1 MSIASHRMT
10 RLLTE
15 SAALTPSRVVWA
27 LLALCTVA
35 LWPTVDALA
44 RVWREMFDY
53 HHGVVIAIISIVWLW
68 RIRREIDASS
78 ARPVRAA
85 LPLVAIAL
93 ACWAIAYRANSE
105 LMQQMLLPVIP
116 IVGVY
121 AALGPQVCRRVAVP
135 IAYLYF
141 GIPLWE
147 QLLPFLQA
155 LTTAVAESVLGL
167 IGVPVKVEGHHV
179 TIPSGQFSIVEGCSG
194 KRYIVTG
201 LAFAVLAAAIEGL
214 RWRRA
219 LVLLSITTGLA
230 LVTNWVR
237 VVTVIYVGHATQM
250 QGYLVAR
257 EHRSFGYA
265 LFIPFLLAVLWIARR
280 IERGQAAEPASAV
293 GAEVERRGRP
303 ADFAMVM
310 ALAAVPILIW
320 ARTPEHT
327 AAPQLASMPI
337 VTGAWQGPL
346 PAAAA
351 WQPRFVNPT
360 EERRASYAVAG
371 QRIEVYLNVY
381 GFQTQGHE
389 LVFHRNSVAPIDR
402 YTLIRRVP
410 ARSATP
416 PAQVVAESSGGR
428 WVVTHAYQVGG
439 WLTASPALAQLY
451 YGMHAIVRPV
461 PAGTLAV
468 AVRCE
473 ADCDAAERT
482 IDEFWRDHS
491 GELLTLIPER

>member
-10 RLLTE
+10 RLLSE
-15 SAALTPSRVVWA
+15 GAALTPSRVVWA
-27 LLALCTVA
+27 LLAICIVA
-35 LWPTVDALA
+35 LWPTVVALA
-44 RVWREMFDY
+44 RIWREMFDY
-53 HHGVVIAIISIVWLW
+53 HHGLVVAIISLVWLW
-68 RIRREIDASS
+68 RIRLDIHASS

-85 LPLVAIAL
+85 LPLVAIAV

-116 IVGVY
+116 ILGVY

-141 GIPLWE
+141 AIPLWE
-147 QLLPFLQA
+147 QFLPFLQA
-155 LTTAVAESVLGL
+155 LTTTVAESVLGV
-167 IGVPVKVEGHHV
+167 IGVPVRVEGHHV

-201 LAFAVLAAAIEGL
+201 LAFAVLTAAIEGL

-219 LVLLSITTGLA
+219 IMLLSITTVLA
-230 LVTNWVR
+230 LVTNWIR

-250 QGYLVAR
+250 QGYLVAK

-265 LFIPFLLAVLWIARR
+265 LFIPFLLAVMWIARR
-280 IERGQAAEPASAV
+280 IERGQAPAPASPV
-293 GAEVERRGRP
+293 VAEVERRMRP
-303 ADFAMVM
+303 ADFAIVM
-310 ALAAVPILIW
+310 ALSAVPILIW
-320 ARTPEHT
+320 ARTPAHA
-327 AAPQLASMPI
+327 AAPRLAPMPI

-346 PAAAA
+346 PASAA

-360 EERRASYAVAG
+360 EERRASYSVAG
-371 QRIEVYLNVY
+371 RRIEVYLNVY
-381 GFQTQGHE
+381 GVQTQGHE

-402 YTLIRRVP
+402 YTPIRRLP

-416 PAQVVAESSGGR
+416 PAQVVAESSGAR
-428 WVVTHAYQVGG
+428 WVVTQVYQVGG
-439 WLTASPALAQLY
+439 WRTASPALAQLY
-451 YGMHAIVRPV
+451 YGVHAIVRPV
-461 PAGTLAV
+461 PAGALAV

-473 ADCDAAERT
+473 ADCNSAERAV
-482 IDEFWRDHS
+482 DEFWRDHS
-491 GELLTLIPER
+491 GELLKLIPER

>member
-1 MSIASHRMT
+1 MT
-10 RLLTE
+10 RLLSE

-27 LLALCTVA
+27 LLAICVVA

-44 RVWREMFDY
+44 RIWSDMFDY
-53 HHGVVIAIISIVWLW
+53 HHGVVVALISLVWLW

-78 ARPVRAA
+78 VRPVRAA
-85 LPLVAIAL
+85 VPLVAIAV
-93 ACWAIAYRANSE
+93 AAWAIAYRANSE
-105 LMQQMLLPVIP
+105 LMQQMLLPVSP
-116 IVGVY
+116 ILSIY
-121 AALGPQVCRRVAVP
+121 AALGPQVCWRVAVP

-141 GIPLWE
+141 AIPLWE

-155 LTTAVAESVLGL
+155 LTTAVAESVLGM
-167 IGVPVKVEGHHV
+167 IGVPVQVEGHHV

-201 LAFAVLAAAIEGL
+201 LAFAVLTAAIEGL

-219 LVLLSITTGLA
+219 LTLLSITAGLA
-230 LVTNWVR
+230 LVTNWIR
-237 VVTVIYVGHATQM
+237 VVTVIYVGHVTQM
-250 QGYLVAR
+250 QGYLVAK

-280 IERGQAAEPASAV
+280 IERGQAAEPAPPRV
-293 GAEVERRGRP
+293 AEVERRGRP
-303 ADFAMVM
+303 ADFALVM
-310 ALAAVPILIW
+310 ALTAVPIVIW
-320 ARTPEHT
+320 ARTPEH
-327 AAPQLASMPI
+327 AEAPQLAPLPI

-371 QRIEVYLNVY
+371 QRVEIYLNVY
-381 GFQTQGHE
+381 GRQAQGHE

-402 YTLIRRVP
+402 YTLIRRLP
-410 ARSATP
+410 AGSATP
-416 PAQVVAESSGGR
+416 PAQVVAESNGAR
-428 WVVTHAYQVGG
+428 WVVTQAYEVGG
-439 WLTASPALAQLY
+439 WRTASPALAQLY
-451 YGMHAIVRPV
+451 YGVHAIVRPV
-461 PAGTLAV
+461 PAGTLAI

-473 ADCDAAERT
+473 ADCNSAASAV
-482 IDEFWRDHS
+482 DGFWRDHS
-491 GELLTLIPER
+491 GELLKLIPER